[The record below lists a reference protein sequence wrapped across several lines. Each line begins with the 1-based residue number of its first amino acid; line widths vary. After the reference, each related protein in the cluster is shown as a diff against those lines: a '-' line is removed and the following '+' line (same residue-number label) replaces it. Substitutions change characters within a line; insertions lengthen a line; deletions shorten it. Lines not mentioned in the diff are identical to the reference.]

1 MNKNGRPT
9 KLTPSVQAAIVQAV
23 SLGVPIKTAGSYVG
37 VSEKSLTEWLAR
49 GQGRH
54 SVRGSTKAYAAFA
67 EAVEQARAQDEVR
80 RIARLEQAARGG
92 QVIFR
97 KVQESVNAAGEVV
110 KRVIE
115 ERHTE
120 PQWTADAWFLER
132 SYPDR
137 WGRRER
143 LDLHVAIE
151 AAAAKVASD
160 LGLTAD
166 EVLLEARQLLQ
177 EMDHAE

>member
-37 VSEKSLTEWLAR
+37 VSQQSLSEWLRR

-54 SVRGSTKAYAAFA
+54 SARGSTKAYADFA
-67 EAVEQARAQDEVR
+67 EALEKARAQDEVR

-92 QVIFR
+92 QVVYR
-97 KVQESVNAAGEVV
+97 KVQETVNAEGEVV
-110 KRVIE
+110 RRVIE
-115 ERHTE
+115 ERQTE

-132 SYPDR
+132 SRPET
-137 WGRRER
+137 WGRKER

-151 AAAAKVASD
+151 AAAAKVAHEM
-160 LGLTAD
+160 GLRAED
-166 EVLLEARQLLQ
+166 ILAEAQLLLR
-177 EMDHAE
+177 EVNDAT